1 MRRLRILASLQQ
13 RDATSTTDLMVVNP
27 RKPHVITHQHQHS
40 EMIPLKVLG
49 GSHDDTGVAAVDH
62 WQGWSL
68 TPPPPSA
75 GAGSQ
80 LHVSR
85 QQRLMHQAHRFS
97 CLPPAAAA
105 VSAIT
110 PRTPM
115 TARGRNLQVCATA
128 VVLYLPGKLQLEGVS
143 WDL

>member
-1 MRRLRILASLQQ
+1 MQMRWLRILASLQQ

-27 RKPHVITHQHQHS
+27 RKPHVITHQQHS

-49 GSHDDTGVAAVDH
+49 GSHEETGVAAVDH

-80 LHVSR
+80 LHVSC

-97 CLPPAAAA
+97 CVPPAAAV
-105 VSAIT
+105 VSAVT
-110 PRTPM
+110 PRTPI
-115 TARGRNLQVCATA
+115 TARGRTLDMMLNAELTRRIFFMVTLQ
-128 VVLYLPGKLQLEGVS
+128 
-143 WDL
+143 